1 MKNELSILN
10 ALKGVLQVQLNAH
23 LNEGMDQIGERNV
36 AVDFPDTDQMPMKT
50 MVYIQPNW
58 ANYEALSTESDD
70 STFNMAV
77 FIVCKKDSQ
86 ENLTRKV
93 YGYFNAMYQLLK
105 TNWSLDGEVDFTAIT
120 DADFYPA
127 VEGNRSIQAI
137 EASVS
142 VRYTKDY

>member
-23 LNEGMDQIGERNV
+23 LDEGMDQIDERNV
-36 AVDFPDTDQMPMKT
+36 VVDFPDTDQMPMKT